1 MADSLPQD
9 TWINAFG
16 GVPPRTLLSSLQR
29 RQHASQTHVHA
40 LAELFRERAAIEQE
54 YAAKL
59 QKLAR
64 AAEAGQL
71 NGKGGIEWD
80 RSGGE
85 AKLFNSVLSDINETA
100 TAHSSLSQQLKSD
113 FEQPVRDLPNKIEP
127 WRHIGD
133 LESSLDRTLK
143 DQEKVHAKYEKAATK
158 GKSAKTEQLS
168 SELSDLGNS
177 IKSLSPR
184 AWITFQRL
192 DEERLRALKEVV
204 VRFATV
210 RSDAANK
217 EGERAAST
225 LSNLLGW
232 ETSDEVITI
241 GHRLGAG
248 GSGSARPSAS
258 RPPPPA
264 VNTTATVNK
273 RASVLPGTLP
283 SPGGDFSPRVQ
294 RANGSSSNLSTGGGG
309 GFGGL
314 KSMLTRKGTTR
325 QRSGSEATS
334 TRSSRRPT
342 GDMFEPL
349 DESERINDRA
359 LDSQSVREYRESP
372 ERSTFSDIRESE
384 RSHEP
389 ASRQTTGPGPVQTPP
404 VDSEGYSIAPADR
417 HRNPWE
423 DPNDLIP
430 TPASGKGLSA
440 AGGVALPSAI
450 LAADQRNAQDNQS
463 STGGSIGGFDGAPRL
478 NLALAPNVIQ
488 ESEEER
494 QAALAKMQQT
504 LQMAPQAPTRRG
516 TVARGRR
523 EVRNTI
529 QASTKENGPIP
540 QQHVKALAQ
549 MGEDEER
556 LADTKA
562 RLTGAEPTS
571 QLSAPIMDRRRPS
584 LSSVNS
590 STNPFESPSVTPGVL
605 QKESAFGASPA
616 VNHATDSPASGAPPH
631 AAVAANGAG
640 FGTAAVVGAG
650 ALAAGAVG
658 AVGAAAVTAHADN
671 SISGAPLS
679 SEPES
684 LTSPPVPSGIEQA
697 KSPLSVPTSPVTA
710 TSHVASPS
718 TAVTSPINALT
729 PHTIAPGLNASLIET
744 VHAWTQKLASQR
756 TVISGEIHV
765 SLLASASRAQP
776 QSGSALHIRLTDFDA
791 LESIAPNPAFL
802 AQVPDRPG
810 EYYLNT
816 DAVAQATGSPEEGS
830 KSAGP
835 VLFKYHVLVPAGQ
848 ETAVAPLVLNPAFQV
863 KDGETRM
870 ILQYRS
876 AANAGTISNFRLSA
890 HFPAEPAITS
900 TQSKPLSGS
909 WDSED
914 GSTDRRITWTP
925 PQTQAGAEG
934 KIIARFITGATN
946 RIPPSSVDAQFVL
959 PDHLLSGIGIE
970 VVSDSPAAVAGWGAF
985 DNVSRATVSGK
996 YVGGIVLNP

>member
-1 MADSLPQD
+1 MADSLPEE
-9 TWINAFG
+9 TWVNAFE
-16 GVPPRTLLSSLQR
+16 GVQPRTLLTSLQR

-40 LAELFRERAAIEQE
+40 LAELFRERSVIEQE
-54 YAAKL
+54 YATKL

-64 AAEAGQL
+64 AAESGQL
-71 NGKGGIEWD
+71 NGKGGLEWD

-85 AKLFNSVLSDINETA
+85 ANLFNSVLSDINETA
-100 TAHSSLSQQLKSD
+100 TAHGNLSQQLKSD
-113 FEQPVRDLPNKIEP
+113 FEQPVRELPNKIVP
-127 WRHIGD
+127 WRRIGEQ
-133 LESSLDRTLK
+133 ESSLDRALK
-143 DQEKVHAKYEKAATK
+143 DQEKVHAKYEKAANK
-158 GKSAKTEQLS
+158 ANSAKAEQLA
-168 SELSDLGNS
+168 SELSQLDGTIRS
-177 IKSLSPR
+177 QSPKV
-184 AWITFQRL
+184 WTTFQRL

-225 LSNLLGW
+225 LSSLLGW

-241 GHRLGAG
+241 GHRLGASG
-248 GSGSARPSAS
+248 GSARSS
-258 RPPPPA
+258 TNRPPPPA
-264 VNTTATVNK
+264 VSTAAK
-273 RASVLPGTLP
+273 RQSVLPGMLP
-283 SPGGDFSPRVQ
+283 SPGSDFSPRVQ
-294 RANGSSSNLSTGGGG
+294 RANGSSSNLSSGGGGGGG

-314 KSMLTRKGTTR
+314 KSMLSRKGTTR

-334 TRSSRRPT
+334 TRSARRPT

-349 DESERINDRA
+349 DESERINERA

-372 ERSTFSDIRESE
+372 ERTIENE
-384 RSHEP
+384 RFHEP
-389 ASRQTTGPGPVQTPP
+389 ASRQTGPGHGQTPP
-404 VDSEGYSIAPADR
+404 VDSEGFSIAPADR

-430 TPASGKGLSA
+430 TPASGKGPSA

-450 LAADQRNAQDNQS
+450 LAADQRKAQDNQS
-463 STGGSIGGFDGAPRL
+463 STASSIGGDDAPRL
-478 NLALAPNVIQ
+478 NLALSPNVIQ

-529 QASTKENGPIP
+529 QASAKENGPIP
-540 QQHVKALAQ
+540 QQHIKALAQ
-549 MGEDEER
+549 MGDDEER

-562 RLTGAEPTS
+562 RLTGTQEGS
-571 QLSAPIMDRRRPS
+571 QLTTPVIDRRPS
-584 LSSVNS
+584 LSSINS
-590 STNPFESPSVTPGVL
+590 SSNPFESPGVTPGAIS
-605 QKESAFGASPA
+605 KEPFGGSAAA
-616 VNHATDSPASGAPPH
+616 NHTSDSQARTS
-631 AAVAANGAG
+631 AANGAG
-640 FGTAAVVGAG
+640 YATAGVVGAG
-650 ALAAGAVG
+650 ALAAGAV
-658 AVGAAAVTAHADN
+658 AGAAIAKAPTDN

-679 SEPES
+679 AEPES
-684 LTSPPVPSGIEQA
+684 LSSPPVPSGAEQA
-697 KSPLSVPTSPVTA
+697 KSPLSVPTSPVTG
-710 TSHVASPS
+710 TSHVASLS
-718 TAVTSPINALT
+718 SSAITSPVDAPVT
-729 PHTIAPGLNASLIET
+729 QTVPGLNASVIET

-765 SLLASASRAQP
+765 SLLATAARAQP
-776 QSGSALHIRLTDFDA
+776 QPGAALHIRITNFDA

-810 EYYLNT
+810 EYYLNA
-816 DAVAQATGSPEEGS
+816 DAVAQATTNPEAGS
-830 KSAGP
+830 KSPGP

-876 AANAGTISNFRLSA
+876 VANAGPISRFRLTA
-890 HFPAEPAITS
+890 HFPAEPVITN
-900 TQSKPLSGS
+900 TQSKPLSGT
-909 WDSED
+909 WAPEDDSTE
-914 GSTDRRITWTP
+914 RRITWTP
-925 PQTQAGAEG
+925 PQAQTGVEG
-934 KIIARFITGATN
+934 KIIARFITGQAS
-946 RIPPSSVDAQFVL
+946 RVPPSSVDAHFVL
-959 PDHLLSGIGIE
+959 PDHLLSGIGLE
-970 VVSDSPAAVAGWGAF
+970 VVGDTPTVISGWEAF
-985 DNVSRATVSGK
+985 DNVSRVTVSGK